1 MRASTVTILADRG
14 RLVCELP
21 RAFGEGEPVRNPA
34 SLVPALVARP
44 RAFGESTIMGDMPSG
59 LVAAI
64 DRMGAEDRRRTLRSI
79 SRAAEASGF
88 GAACDAALMVVAGG
102 RPAAD
107 ASVDMAARRMA
118 SGAPATG
125 GADPSVYDGLAGRGG
140 RDAG

>member
-1 MRASTVTILADRG
+1 
-14 RLVCELP
+14 
-21 RAFGEGEPVRNPA
+21 
-34 SLVPALVARP
+34 
-44 RAFGESTIMGDMPSG
+44 MPSG

-107 ASVDMAARRMA
+107 ASVDMGARRMA

-125 GADPSVYDGLAGRGG
+125 GADLSVYDGLAGRGG